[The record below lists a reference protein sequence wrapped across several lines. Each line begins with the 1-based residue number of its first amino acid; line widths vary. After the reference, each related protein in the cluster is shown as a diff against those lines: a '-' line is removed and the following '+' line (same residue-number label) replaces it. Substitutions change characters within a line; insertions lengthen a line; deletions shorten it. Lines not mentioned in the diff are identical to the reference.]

1 MQDRYSNHIG
11 ILNRSESFL
20 ACADIIKD
28 NIEPGP
34 THTIYLFPM
43 YYLYA
48 HALELA
54 IKSYIDFV
62 FQSEDKLKKIGH
74 DIEHAWN
81 TAIENDIEK
90 VFLVNEKFEAVI
102 NILNPIYKTKSLEYH
117 MSGLCQLLDPTIVS
131 KEINALV
138 SSLKKHYCSEWRKSS
153 KS

>member
-11 ILNRSESFL
+11 ILNRSKSFL
-20 ACADIIKD
+20 ECADIIKD
-28 NIEPGP
+28 NIEPDP
-34 THTIYLFPM
+34 THTIYPFPM

-74 DIEHAWN
+74 DIERAWN
-81 TAIENDIEK
+81 TAIENDIENF
-90 VFLVNEKFEAVI
+90 FLVNEEFKAVI

-117 MSGLCQLLDPTIVS
+117 KSGLWQQPDPTFIS
-131 KEINALV
+131 EEIGILV
-138 SSLKKHYCSEWRKSS
+138 DTLREYYLTKFRKL
-153 KS
+153 

>member
-1 MQDRYSNHIG
+1 MQDRYTNHFG
-11 ILNRSESFL
+11 ILNRSKSFL
-20 ACADIIKD
+20 ECADIIKD
-28 NIEPGP
+28 NIELGP
-34 THTIYLFPM
+34 THTIYPFPM

-74 DIEHAWN
+74 DIERAWN
-81 TAIENDIEK
+81 TAIENDIK
-90 VFLVNEKFEAVI
+90 IVFLVNEKFEAVI
-102 NILNPIYKTKSLEYH
+102 NNLNPIYKTKSLEYH
-117 MSGLCQLLDPTIVS
+117 MSGLYQLPNPTIAS

-138 SSLKKHYCSEWRKSS
+138 SSLKSHYWSEWRKSS

>member
-11 ILNRSESFL
+11 ILNRSKSFL
-20 ACADIIKD
+20 ECADIIKD
-28 NIEPGP
+28 NIEPDP
-34 THTIYLFPM
+34 THTIYPFPM

-74 DIEHAWN
+74 DIERAWN
-81 TAIENDIEK
+81 TAIENDIENF
-90 VFLVNEKFEAVI
+90 FLVNEEFKAVI
-102 NILNPIYKTKSLEYH
+102 NILNPIYNTKSLEYH
-117 MSGLCQLLDPTIVS
+117 KSGLCQLPDPTIVS

-138 SSLKKHYCSEWRKSS
+138 SSLKKHYWSEWRKSS